1 MPDKMKQIERI
12 RHMEELYDLATE
24 AMKEQPMSASTHAKA
39 QEAMAELAAYYGS
52 DEWKQ
57 DFADDEAGLLPKD
70 LKRGVLSED
79 GLWNLLADWDEAPFS
94 HKQLHHE

>member
-1 MPDKMKQIERI
+1 MPEKMTQIERI

-24 AMKEQPMSASTHAKA
+24 AMKEQPMSASTYAKV

-57 DFADDEAGLLPKD
+57 DFTDDEAGLLPKD

-79 GLWNLLADWDEAPFS
+79 GLWNLFTID
-94 HKQLHHE
+94 K